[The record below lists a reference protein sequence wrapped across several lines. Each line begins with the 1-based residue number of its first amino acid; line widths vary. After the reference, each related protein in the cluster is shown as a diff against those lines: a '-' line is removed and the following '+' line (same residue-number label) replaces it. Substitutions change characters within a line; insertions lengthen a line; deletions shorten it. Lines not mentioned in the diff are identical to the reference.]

1 MSGRIKSKIV
11 PCLLILVVIAVAAAA
26 VACTGGGNVKLVFMN
41 GDEVYKTYELDEGAE
56 ITDLPMPAKTGY
68 TFTGWQKADGSEYIP
83 GVMPAADE
91 TVYAAYRANTYT
103 IEFSV
108 GDAYGS
114 LEDVSAVYDQQI
126 TLSGDGVMSYDGKTI
141 KGFTDL
147 EGSTDA
153 KYLAGSKV
161 SNLTAED
168 GATVTL
174 YAVYSDEVQA
184 LEYIKEGTT
193 IVGFTGCAESIE
205 LPADCTAVADGAFA
219 GAAFLKNVVIPDCYT
234 SIGFGAFEGCDGLE
248 KLTVP
253 FIGGGSEDSDYLAYI
268 FGASR
273 YTDNQ
278 FTYSF
283 NLITDDAGNIIDTE
297 INEASVSG
305 TFYIPRTLRVVT
317 VTAPIEEFGEGAFYY
332 AYGLEKV
339 VLYTYET
346 EQGSGVYDYSVKKV
360 GAHAFEGCHMFG
372 YDNEIK
378 AYVTVEWMRAVEEF
392 GDYAFASFLAG
403 NYFTSH
409 LMYVGELT
417 SARTIGNN
425 AFEYN
430 SRISDLTFGE
440 ELISIGNRAFA
451 SNMFMQKVV
460 IPDSVKSIGDEAFSA
475 CDYMVSVE
483 LGAGL
488 NRVGR
493 FAFAPNVSLKE
504 VIFRGDQA
512 IVFGQNAFLGIVEED
527 GGLAVD
533 PDGNCNEGLKFW
545 FVSEQG
551 KNANET
557 ALAVY
562 SNGGKSLAAPAD
574 DTEYYYLSGSTYGFT
589 VTFSAGNTV
598 YLNDP
603 YGRSGFGL
611 PYMVG
616 VAEKVPSELLYDD
629 EDVYVVGFMADRLHF
644 YIRKTVTYTGRY
656 SHYYNYII
664 PSVYVAQITDDF
676 YAGYLKGETDAVVFG
691 DETAGWCVK
700 ENIFG
705 QITVLKDGRQIQLG
719 YDIDGNKLPEEA
731 IAANGGIAQTYSNHL
746 PRTITYRQ
754 ANMYFDSILTYYFT
768 YIPADSDVAGTGVF
782 GGSLLLDESKS
793 DIANYGN
800 YVYGDYVSADGESSV
815 FINGASGEIVF
826 DGTLRDGKSI
836 EYDGDFTSGD
846 AYAAVSGTGEFDRP
860 IYSSYNLNDITVNGK
875 TVSVEFKD
883 FYTGVMDRT
892 DSALVNFYAIC
903 DVTYDGV
910 TYRFYNAKYS
920 GYQRSYSLRSNGEKR
935 GDCYT
940 LISYERQVT
949 SDLGDGNLISVT
961 EYPGYVEFEDGSS
974 VYKFGSYSSDYDPET
989 GEPAYVFTFTSSG
1002 ASETVI
1008 AILTDLDLG
1017 TFTVRVGATDRE
1029 YLPFF
1034 EEEADMTFTNG
1045 RVSIYMDGYGNGK
1058 YFIDGVEQ
1066 WSGKYSINPSVAVA
1080 NVFITENTYY
1090 TMYEY
1095 TLVSSDRAH
1104 TVYFTPNF
1112 YDAYDGT
1119 LKKGDMLLPDET
1131 RNKSFVSRVE
1141 GSSGED
1147 VYTSVLACSG
1157 YGMAMLYILT
1167 APDGTTVP
1175 IDLAQM
1181 FAPGITYVNY
1191 EKREDG
1197 NYGVFNLMG
1206 EGLFICELTENMVQ
1220 VSDNSSYREMIIGD
1234 DYAGWWY
1241 DRVAVQISGK
1251 LNPNMYDFERLTS
1264 RDELGVYTTPDGY
1277 KLSLDGK
1284 GGAVLY
1290 DNSGAMQNENILATG
1305 AFESFDA
1312 GVMSPTN
1319 FRAELSLTFTGDSA
1333 PTVFEGVIYAYTG
1346 YAFIPVT
1353 LKSGKVINGFAKDSA
1368 VEGRFTEAATGNVI
1382 TVYTDGAASIYNNE
1396 DGTVQRGVYGDY
1408 EANPDPENEIDK
1420 DVAAYDGLKAIRVD
1434 SAKIVVEIDEA
1445 ASSYEQKGKYGL
1457 MNFKPG
1463 LYVSTVYN
1471 AYQENEPIPMLD
1483 DDGNIILDGNDI
1495 VYKTDEDGNPIYYSK
1510 TKLFGFDVRGELVD
1524 GVVVPAVN
1532 SNSEYVR
1539 TDFMFYTEEEK
1550 AEGKVDYYRY
1560 YSNNYDLTWQLY
1572 EDGEY
1577 IFNYVYMGIIDT
1589 QRTGWYYIVG
1599 EGASQEH
1606 YFVLNYSNGIVK
1618 YTLSK

>member
-1 MSGRIKSKIV
+1 MSGRIKSKIA
-11 PCLLILVVIAVAAAA
+11 PFLLILVVVAVAAAA
-26 VACTGGGNVKLVFMN
+26 VACTGGETAKLVFMN
-41 GDEVYKTYELDEGAE
+41 GDEVYKTYELEEGAE
-56 ITDLPMPAKTGY
+56 ITDLSMPSKTGY

-91 TVYAAYRANTYT
+91 TVYAAYRANAYT
-103 IEFSV
+103 IEFSL

-114 LEDVSAVYDQQI
+114 LADIAAVYDQQL
-126 TLSGDGVMSYDGKTI
+126 TLPGDGVMSSDGRTV
-141 KGFTDL
+141 KGFTEL

-153 KYLAGSKV
+153 KYLVGASV

-193 IVGFTGCAESIE
+193 VVGFTGYAESIE
-205 LPADCTAVADGAFA
+205 LPSDCTSVADGAFA
-219 GAAFLKNVVIPDCYT
+219 GAAFLKNVVVPDSYT
-234 SIGFGAFEGCDGLE
+234 EIGFGAFEGCDGIE

-253 FIGGGSEDSDYLAYI
+253 FIGGGSEESAYLAYI

-273 YTDNQ
+273 YTDNN
-278 FTYSF
+278 FSYSF
-283 NLITDDAGNIIDTE
+283 KLITDDAGNVIGTE
-297 INEASVSG
+297 IDEASVTG
-305 TFYIPRTLRVVT
+305 TFYIPRSLRVVT
-317 VTAPIEEFGEGAFYY
+317 VNAPVEEFGEGAFYY

-339 VLYTYET
+339 ILYSYET
-346 EQGSGVYDYSVKKV
+346 AEDSGVYAYSVKKI

-372 YDNEIK
+372 YDSEIK
-378 AYVTVEWMRAVEEF
+378 AFVTVDWMRDVEEF
-392 GDYAFASFLAG
+392 GDYAFAAFLAG

-440 ELISIGNRAFA
+440 QLVSIGNRAFA

-460 IPDSVKSIGDEAFSA
+460 IPDSVRSIGDEAFSA

-512 IVFGQNAFLGIVEED
+512 IVFGENAFLGIIED
-527 GGLAVD
+527 EGGFAVD

-545 FVSEQG
+545 FMSEQG

-557 ALAVY
+557 SLAVY
-562 SNGGKSLAAPAD
+562 SKGGKSIAGPAD
-574 DTEYYYLSGSTYGFT
+574 DTEYYYLSGSSYGFT
-589 VTFSAGNTV
+589 VSFSVGNTV

-603 YGRSGFGL
+603 YSRSGFGL

-616 VAEKVPSELLYDD
+616 VAEKVPSELLYEDD
-629 EDVYVVGFMADRLHF
+629 EVYVVSFMADQFHF

-656 SHYYNYII
+656 THYYNYII
-664 PSVYVAQITDDF
+664 PSVYVAQLTDNL
-676 YAGYLKGETDAVVFG
+676 YAGYLEGETDSVVFG
-691 DETAGWCVK
+691 DQTTGWCVK

-705 QITVLKDGRQIQLG
+705 QITVLKDGSQIQLG
-719 YDIDGNKLPEEA
+719 YNIEGEALSEESF
-731 IAANGGIAQTYSNHL
+731 AANGGIAQTYSNHL
-746 PRTITYRQ
+746 PRTIIYRQ
-754 ANMYFDSILTYYFT
+754 VNVYFEPILTYYFT
-768 YIPADSDVAGTGVF
+768 YIPDESDVLGTGVF
-782 GGSLLLDESKS
+782 NGSLLIDESKS
-793 DIANYGN
+793 DIAEYGN

-815 FINGASGEIVF
+815 FINGASGKITF
-826 DGTLRDGKSI
+826 DGTLRDGKAI
-836 EYDGDFTSGD
+836 EYDGNFTSD
-846 AYAAVSGTGEFDRP
+846 AEYALVTGTGQYDRP
-860 IYSSYNLNDITVNGK
+860 VYASYRLDDITADGK

-883 FYTGVMDRT
+883 FYTGVVDRT
-892 DSALVNFYAIC
+892 DSALVNFYAVC
-903 DVTYDGV
+903 DVTYEGT

-920 GYQRSYSLRSNGEKR
+920 GFQRSYSLRSNGEKR
-935 GDCYT
+935 GDYYT
-940 LISYERQVT
+940 LISYERHVT
-949 SDLGDGNLISVT
+949 VEIGDGELITVND
-961 EYPGYVEFEDGSS
+961 YPGYVEFVDGSAA
-974 VYKFGSYSSDYDPET
+974 YKYGTYTTETDSATGAPSYR
-989 GEPAYVFTFTSSG
+989 FTFTSSG
-1002 ASETVI
+1002 ATETVI
-1008 AILTDLDLG
+1008 ATLTDLELG
-1017 TFTVRVGATDRE
+1017 TFTVKVGASDRE
-1029 YLPFF
+1029 YLPFY

-1066 WSGKYSINPSVAVA
+1066 WSGKYSINTSVAVA
-1080 NVFITENTYY
+1080 NVFITANTYY

-1119 LKKGDMLLPDET
+1119 MMKGDMLLPDET

-1141 GSSGED
+1141 SSSGEE

-1167 APDGTTVP
+1167 APDGTTTP

-1191 EKREDG
+1191 EKLEDG
-1197 NYGVFNLMG
+1197 RYSVSNLIG
-1206 EGLFICELTENMVQ
+1206 EGLFICELTENMIQ
-1220 VSDNSSYREMIIGD
+1220 VSDNSSYREMIIGE
-1234 DYAGWWY
+1234 DYAGWWHE
-1241 DRVAVQISGK
+1241 RVAMQISGK
-1251 LNPNMYDFERLTS
+1251 INPNMYDFERLTS
-1264 RDELGVYTTPDGY
+1264 REELGVYTTPDGY

-1290 DNSGAMQNENILATG
+1290 DNSGAMQNDNILATG
-1305 AFESFDA
+1305 SFESFDA

-1319 FRAELSLTFTGDSA
+1319 FESELSLTFIGDSE
-1333 PTVFEGVIYAYTG
+1333 PTVFEGLIYAYTG

-1353 LKSGKVINGFAKDSA
+1353 LKDGTVINGFAKDSA
-1368 VEGRFTEAATGNVI
+1368 VAGKYTEAATGNVI
-1382 TVYTDGAASIYNNE
+1382 TAYNDGAASIYKAA
-1396 DGTVQRGVYGDY
+1396 DGSVELGVYGDY
-1408 EANPDPENEIDK
+1408 EANPDPENAIDK
-1420 DVAAYDGLKAIRVD
+1420 DVATFEGLKAIRVE
-1434 SAKIVVEIDEA
+1434 SAKIVIAIDDA
-1445 ASSYEQKGKYGL
+1445 TSSYEQKGEYGL
-1457 MNFKPG
+1457 MDFKPG
-1463 LYVSTVYN
+1463 KYVSTVYN
-1471 AYQENEPIPMLD
+1471 AYEDNMPIPVLD
-1483 DDGNIILDGNDI
+1483 DDGNLVFDGNEI
-1495 VYKTDEDGNPIYYSK
+1495 VYKTDDDGNLIYYSK
-1510 TKLFGFDVRGELVD
+1510 TQMFGFDVRGEIVD
-1524 GVVVPAVN
+1524 GQVVPTVN
-1532 SNSEYVR
+1532 GNSEYVN

-1550 AEGKVDYYRY
+1550 DAGKVDYYRY

-1577 IFNYVYMGIIDT
+1577 IFNYVYLGIIDT

-1599 EGASQEH
+1599 EGASAEH
-1606 YFVLNYSNGIVK
+1606 YFVLNYTNGIVK